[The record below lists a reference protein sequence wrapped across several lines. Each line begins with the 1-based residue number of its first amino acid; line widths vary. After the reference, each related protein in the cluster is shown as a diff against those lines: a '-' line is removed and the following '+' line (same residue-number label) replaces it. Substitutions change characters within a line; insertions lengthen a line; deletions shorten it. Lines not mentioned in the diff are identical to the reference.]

1 MHYIEIG
8 QDIVDAIK
16 GGADYSGKDES
27 QEIVDSINGFAGPF
41 AEIVKTIADFVKEVY
56 EALKKYFN

>member
-16 GGADYSGKDES
+16 GGAEGTSGQSDTE
-27 QEIVDSINGFAGPF
+27 EVVGYINSFSTYF
-41 AEIVKTIADFVKEVY
+41 SEVVKMVLDFIYTVAD
-56 EALKKYFN
+56 AIKKRG

>member
-16 GGADYSGKDES
+16 GGAEGSSQSESDEVVGYINS
-27 QEIVDSINGFAGPF
+27 FSEYFYTIV
-41 AEIVKTIADFVKEVY
+41 VMVKEFVMEIY
-56 EALKKYFN
+56 NAFNK

>member
-16 GGADYSGKDES
+16 GGAGGSGQSDTE
-27 QEIVDSINGFAGPF
+27 EVVGYINSFSAYF
-41 AEIVKTIADFVKEVY
+41 SEVVKVVLDFIYTVAD
-56 EALKKYFN
+56 AIKKRG

>member
-16 GGADYSGKDES
+16 GGAGGASS
-27 QEIVDSINGFAGPF
+27 QSDTEEVVGYINSF
-41 AEIVKTIADFVKEVY
+41 AEYFSMMVSYVLDFIYTVAD
-56 EALKKYFN
+56 AIKKK